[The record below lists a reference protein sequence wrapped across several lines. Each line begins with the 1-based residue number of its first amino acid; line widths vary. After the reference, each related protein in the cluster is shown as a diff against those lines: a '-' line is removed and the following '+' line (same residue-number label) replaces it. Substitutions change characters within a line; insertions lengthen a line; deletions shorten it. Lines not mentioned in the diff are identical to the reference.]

1 MAYNSDIENS
11 SENLPSSGSR
21 FANPDRPEKFAA
33 APRKIKR
40 NEEKETFEYE
50 SLEKEVN
57 EINEDVV
64 TKEGVKIIPNP
75 VKRKPPTPIN
85 EILPISASC
94 VPINP
99 NTLSDDGYE
108 LQDQE
113 IIPQENITGSFQ
125 VDNNVVELF
134 TYDADKNLSSV
145 NYNFVGWTIGE
156 NSDSTLLT
164 GSYVNEAGEEVIVN
178 NPPTSSVTDAIELN
192 PPLDAFNLGF
202 DTGQVF
208 TAYNFI
214 NYELGSNIENTFYI
228 AEISGDRTEI
238 AIKSNFIS
246 ASAIVNGYN
255 NLSSSLAS
263 SEFADEFYI
272 SLFNNEYQIGVN
284 VSTPDET
291 IGNDPTILIKL
302 YDALP
307 SQFNVKDELYV
318 ATKVGESV
326 AYKVNFPEAI
336 QSLGDGVCSL
346 GPQYTTQEECVAAGG
361 IWTFINANY
370 IKGPNINISLQD
382 LVNNSTTLQSKEDL
396 LNTTSTSSLNNVK
409 NILNQTGI
417 AITPDYSYDTFNEFV
432 NFSSAKERINNFYE
446 KVSQI
451 QSYEADIEA
460 IQTTVAGNPNVSA
473 ISQSLASLQTNV
485 SNLIENFDG
494 YETYLYYN
502 TSSLYAYPKTGSTYP
517 FELLPTNSTT
527 VLNWLGSD
535 QELNAYYGGIIN
547 SASLYDENNQNWLY
561 YTIPDYILDNSENVD
576 YITFCNMVGQ
586 SFDEVWLYTKAL
598 SERYN
603 TTNDPDSG
611 LPLGLAADAIKGMG
625 FETFGNNYD
634 NQDNFIGL
642 AGADAGMYTP
652 PTGSELITKYVA
664 INNGQIINY
673 WDPGYSFDDYVESIT
688 EAGFPYAI
696 DKVSKEIYKRL
707 YHNMASLTKRKGTV
721 SGLRQL
727 INIWGIPNTILRI
740 NEFGGKNRDNSND
753 YDLWYNRFS
762 YAYTPVAGQSFASSS
777 IKVPWMPLERNAIAD
792 VNEAGDTQFIVPDG
806 IGMRFK
812 TTGFPSSSYGGT
824 FFSQSLLSKKS
835 DGNKAS
841 TAMDFGVGLQ
851 YDLQPSGS
859 YSGSSF
865 SDYYEYGKLTFWLS
879 GSAAE
884 GGVTSSTPI
893 YLPFYNKGWWTI
905 LLQRDTHVSQSN
917 NTSLTTYTLYAGN
930 NQYNGADGN
939 IIGWTGSSSIT
950 ISGATSSSLN
960 ESWNAFGTTTDDGIY
975 VGGFISGS
983 QVGTQIIQGPG
994 KIFSGS
1000 LQEFRYYSHAISESV
1015 FFDFVMNPESVEGN
1029 QITGSQSSFDIV
1041 NFRAPLGN
1049 ELEYLYT
1056 SSGSNLYKLE
1066 ISSSHPAITGSSFP
1080 VYTQSFVNPANL
1092 ATTSSYEFIVYDNLS
1107 TRTYSKPNYEV
1118 YQLDQPAIGIRNRVD
1133 NKIQV
1138 TDGDAYGK
1146 VLSTQIS
1153 IDQDYLISQSYT
1165 EDTTD
1170 LEVGFSPQD
1179 EVNDDIIAT
1188 FGYGAISSVI
1198 ADPRFVTSSLTYY
1211 PGLRNIA
1218 KDYFKKYTEGSVWDY
1233 LRLIKYFDNSL
1244 FKAIKSYVP
1253 ARTSVT
1259 TGVIIK
1265 QHMLERNRIPTPTID
1280 PRTKVAYFVT
1290 GSPTT
1295 QSTDTGAL
1303 YGTGV
1308 YGTGLYGLNGLDSAS
1323 WAPNSFNNPIFKKNL
1338 VYDVEIPVITLDG
1351 GTSGQK
1357 IDSFTAGPG
1366 FETTLYTTNTTAS
1379 LNKLVQTGS
1388 LYYSSSVP
1396 QLYAFP
1402 SASLFSNPAGAYQ
1415 TGSAIYFRGDSG
1427 SFASTSTGVRMETE
1441 RTVKSAFSLRLKN
1454 NLGPTIS
1461 TTIKAVSDKRGVI
1474 FEETYLFSDAV
1485 EKVSTD
1491 LNSSGNTPMDGGYVT
1506 IHPGERI
1513 AWSLSRSAGSSNAIL
1528 GVVFRY
1534 GDLPGGDHNG
1544 LSISSSIQSL
1554 PFPNN
1559 GEPMSQQGYF
1569 TTIETISG
1577 SIVEFDKDQ
1586 REFYNGEYSGS
1597 EFKAT
1602 TQSLLNNPFALA
1614 PTPDTSYHMKLFPNV
1629 YNGTATYLDNGNYG
1643 NTTGSALA
1651 EVCWILKFFPNS
1663 TLEADLQEYQTEI
1676 WPTNYG
1682 NTFYTGSIIFTN
1694 TEANE
1699 AWAIAAMIIPNTHT
1713 RDPNGA
1719 TPSSDFIPTA
1729 EFTSN
1734 EFCIT
1739 PLPNEE
1745 SGENTNPNNYWP
1757 FNSVRVP
1764 DSVNEG
1770 TLSTQR
1776 IQMNLRG
1783 PWIKFQPFETIPA
1796 SGYAFSPRSNPPFN
1810 DYGKEWNP
1818 SEIHT
1823 GYLGKTSGVTK
1834 TYRRQGPAG
1843 SSSEA
1848 FFGGFTPGAP
1858 NVNFQC
1864 FMKFFPDGLVDEIF
1878 PASNQVQTSEE
1889 YPIRLLVFMDPAPT
1903 TGTEFLNALSDE
1915 TNPNGDKQR
1924 SLQFNFTQWE
1934 TVKALNATAASS
1946 TVEGIGTGSIYM
1958 LPTAWTSSNL
1968 YDIGQYTPTHVVFN
1982 RLSLG
1987 ANGDITNNQSTLLQ
2001 NPSFTIPEIP
2011 PTGSG
2016 FVYAGTG
2023 SLTSYQPYPTIPAL
2037 QLNSTNLKGA
2047 GSKNFE
2053 QGIIAT
2059 PGSQMIGF
2067 SYNPDTSL
2075 IFKESPSPILLGT
2088 PYAGN
2093 MYQDKGFT
2101 PKTTPSNFVP
2111 FNPQLPDEANFYNTA
2126 FNPLINNATSSI
2138 KNTYIEKV
2146 EFDDGATIPSNIASI
2161 RSGIAEK
2168 ADVPD
2173 SLYVSKAWTNPRYNG
2188 TEIFSADYNFYTD
2201 ASASILYLNNLSG
2214 SIISQSS
2221 QQTFNAISPTQSL
2234 TSSAYPGDV
2243 SYGNQAVINKNPI
2256 YFARFVSSKD
2266 NRELNGTYTFRIN
2279 QLIQCPTTEILGSK
2293 APENPVVINIDGSN
2307 NNLTDV
2313 TSTFEVGRKAS
2324 IAYDDGSIQYSASAD
2339 ELSFLKK
2346 GETVNYTALKV
2357 GDNVI
2362 YQGGLE
2368 YNTLLTNQNLPDE
2381 FLSTMSFT
2389 TASFL
2394 SLGGPGYL
2402 AAVGP
2407 NSNASYGNTQG
2418 LVLSNGVPAWL
2429 EASSSMFR
2437 LGGDLFR
2444 VTGSAG
2450 VSLPAA
2456 NQYLTGP
2463 VLGLM
2468 HSFNQRVSKGFIAN
2482 ANTTDTQDQRFGIP
2496 QGLKD
2501 VKSIINDN
2509 RSYFTFNYSESINQN
2524 ANESAIALN
2533 EYEDFDLPFLIQ
2545 PNDEIR
2551 VTYATGSATQ
2561 KVLQTQD
2568 FTVTSVPTS
2577 SITTN
2582 YRALKSTGLPGAP
2595 NKINIYDEIHVH
2607 PDPLNFNF
2615 TNNLIYNFT
2624 IRRRVNA
2631 DDRVIIYQSAPPNS
2645 RGIQTITPSGY
2656 IIPGDFSPT
2665 QNRNVLTLINQ
2676 LKAKNANPAPP
2687 IPKTKG
2693 QRPID

>member
-11 SENLPSSGSR
+11 SENLPSSGSG
-21 FANPDRPEKFAA
+21 FAKPNQSDKFAA
-33 APRKIKR
+33 SPREIVR
-40 NEEKETFEYE
+40 NEEKETFEYK
-50 SLEKEVN
+50 SLEKKVN
-57 EINEDVV
+57 GINEDVV

-85 EILPISASC
+85 EILPFSASC

-125 VDNNVVELF
+125 VNDNVVELF

-178 NPPTSSVTDAIELN
+178 SPPTSSITDAIELN

-202 DTGQVF
+202 DTGQLF

-214 NYELGSNIENTFYI
+214 NYELGSNVENTFYI
-228 AEISGDRTEI
+228 SEISGDRTEI

-246 ASAIVNGYN
+246 SSAIISGYN

-284 VSTPDET
+284 VSTPDGT

-326 AYKVNFPEAI
+326 AYKINFPEEV
-336 QSLGDGVCSL
+336 QSLGSGVCSL
-346 GPQYTTQEECVAAGG
+346 GPQYTTQEACIAAGG

-409 NILNQTGI
+409 NILNTTGV

-432 NFSSAKERINNFYE
+432 NFSSAKERVNNFYE

-451 QSYEADIEA
+451 QSYEADIES
-460 IQTTVAGNPNVSA
+460 IQTTVSGNPNVSA

-485 SNLIENFDG
+485 TNLIENFDG

-535 QELNAYYGGIIN
+535 AELSVYFGGIIN

-576 YITFCNMVGQ
+576 YVTFCNMVGQ

-673 WDPGYSFDDYVESIT
+673 WDPGYSFADYVEEIT

-762 YAYTPVAGQSFASSS
+762 YAYTPIAGQSRASSS
-777 IKVPWMPLERNAIAD
+777 VKVPWMPLERNAIAD
-792 VNEAGDTQFIVPDG
+792 INEVGDTQFIVPDG
-806 IGMRFK
+806 VGMRFK
-812 TTGFPSSSYGGT
+812 TTGFPSSSFGGS
-824 FFSQSLLSKKS
+824 FFSQSLMSKKS

-841 TAMDFGVGLQ
+841 TAMDFGVGLH

-893 YLPFYNKGWWTI
+893 YLPFFNKGWWTI

-917 NTSLTTYTLYAGN
+917 NTSNTTYTLFAGN

-939 IIGWTGSSSIT
+939 TIGWTGSSSIT
-950 ISGATSSSLN
+950 IVGANSSSLN

-975 VGGFISGS
+975 VGGFVSGS
-983 QVGTQIIQGPG
+983 RVGTQTIQGVG

-1056 SSGSNLYKLE
+1056 SSGSNLYKLD

-1080 VYTQSFVNPANL
+1080 VYTQSFVNPSNL
-1092 ATTSSYEFIVYDNLS
+1092 ATSSDYEFIVYDNLNS
-1107 TRTYSKPNYEV
+1107 RTYSKPNYEV

-1138 TDGDAYGK
+1138 TDGEAFGK

-1218 KDYFKKYTEGSVWDY
+1218 GDYFKKYTEGSVWDY

-1280 PRTKVAYFVT
+1280 SRTKVAYFVT

-1303 YGTGV
+1303 YGINN
-1308 YGTGLYGLNGLDSAS
+1308 YGESNYGLNGLDSAS

-1379 LNKLVQTGS
+1379 LNKLVKTGS
-1388 LYYSSSVP
+1388 LYYSGSGIPLVFNPGQNPIFRRQST
-1396 QLYAFP
+1396 AFK
-1402 SASLFSNPAGAYQ
+1402 
-1415 TGSAIYFRGDSG
+1415 TGSAIYFHENLNAQEQEMESTRQLRSKFSFLIDQNIGPSISANIVVTSSVRGEIWNEEYNFGDNVEVLSSATTDPDQVQDDGYITIYPNERLIWNITRTSG
-1427 SFASTSTGVRMETE
+1427 TGTLTGVT
-1441 RTVKSAFSLRLKN
+1441 F
-1454 NLGPTIS
+1454 
-1461 TTIKAVSDKRGVI
+1461 
-1474 FEETYLFSDAV
+1474 
-1485 EKVSTD
+1485 
-1491 LNSSGNTPMDGGYVT
+1491 
-1506 IHPGERI
+1506 RI
-1513 AWSLSRSAGSSNAIL
+1513 
-1528 GVVFRY
+1528 
-1534 GDLPGGDHNG
+1534 GDLPEGDHNG
-1544 LSISSSIQSL
+1544 NSIQGEVISL
-1554 PFPNN
+1554 PAPNN
-1559 GEPMSQQGYF
+1559 GDPMSQQGWFEY
-1569 TTIETISG
+1569 TPSISG
-1577 SIVEFDKDQ
+1577 SVRTFEEDQ
-1586 REFYNGEYSGS
+1586 RQFYNGEYSGS
-1597 EFKAT
+1597 EFVAM
-1602 TQSLLNNPFALA
+1602 TQSLLNNPFA
-1614 PTPDTSYHMKLFPNV
+1614 PSQTPDTSYHMNV
-1629 YNGTATYLDNGNYG
+1629 VMDTKGEGTEVDKYSANFIIKVFEGDSGTLEEDYNEFLRGSWLPFQNTVKTGSLIFVTIPGTAAAG
-1643 NTTGSALA
+1643 ALGML
-1651 EVCWILKFFPNS
+1651 CR
-1663 TLEADLQEYQTEI
+1663 
-1676 WPTNYG
+1676 G
-1682 NTFYTGSIIFTN
+1682 
-1694 TEANE
+1694 
-1699 AWAIAAMIIPNTHT
+1699 MIMPNTVSK
-1713 RDPNGA
+1713 DPLG
-1719 TPSSDFIPTA
+1719 TPVSTTLPIDEILSNNSVPTPPMSDKYTPYTNLTDEGDCPMNLINPWVVFDEWALLTGDEFSSDSS
-1729 EFTSN
+1729 E
-1734 EFCIT
+1734 
-1739 PLPNEE
+1739 
-1745 SGENTNPNNYWP
+1745 P
-1757 FNSVRVP
+1757 FNS
-1764 DSVNEG
+1764 SG
-1770 TLSTQR
+1770 GS
-1776 IQMNLRG
+1776 
-1783 PWIKFQPFETIPA
+1783 PWNSSI
-1796 SGYAFSPRSNPPFN
+1796 
-1810 DYGKEWNP
+1810 
-1818 SEIHT
+1818 IHT
-1823 GYLGKTSGVTK
+1823 GYLGRSAESAKGFPVVT
-1834 TYRRQGPAG
+1834 RQFGSYTEQVRFWSNSLPADAILNPSVNYQVLYDFPITAEQLGNIDNDSNYAKSPIRPVFFKPGGPETAVAA
-1843 SSSEA
+1843 EA
-1848 FFGGFTPGAP
+1848 AMGTPLAGGFYQRDL
-1858 NVNFQC
+1858 NFNISTYENI
-1864 FMKFFPDGLVDEIF
+1864 KASYNTLASVDIE
-1878 PASNQVQTSEE
+1878 
-1889 YPIRLLVFMDPAPT
+1889 
-1903 TGTEFLNALSDE
+1903 NA
-1915 TNPNGDKQR
+1915 
-1924 SLQFNFTQWE
+1924 
-1934 TVKALNATAASS
+1934 
-1946 TVEGIGTGSIYM
+1946 GTGSIY
-1958 LPTAWTSSNL
+1958 LVGTSWTSSFY
-1968 YDIGQYTPTHVVFN
+1968 YDFGAYTPTNIMFSKDAKTDFFN
-1982 RLSLG
+1982 LTQSIID
-1987 ANGDITNNQSTLLQ
+1987 NSSTLLN
-2001 NPSFTIPEIP
+2001 NPTFKFSLPQSSSANVPPFGGINSSFPPLNLSP
-2011 PTGSG
+2011 PTLIS
-2016 FVYAGTG
+2016 TDN
-2023 SLTSYQPYPTIPAL
+2023 LYPDGGEG
-2037 QLNSTNLKGA
+2037 NNLV
-2047 GSKNFE
+2047 
-2053 QGIIAT
+2053 AT
-2059 PGSQMIGF
+2059 PGGEMIGYRYVPQTF
-2067 SYNPDTSL
+2067 QTNPSVVISGSAAIDGTAGSL
-2075 IFKESPSPILLGT
+2075 YTMSFASRQ
-2088 PYAGN
+2088 Y
-2093 MYQDKGFT
+2093 
-2101 PKTTPSNFVP
+2101 VP
-2111 FNPQLPDEANFYNTA
+2111 FNPQLPATDAFYNTA

-2138 KNTYIEKV
+2138 PNTYIEKL
-2146 EFDDGATIPSNIASI
+2146 EFDNGEAIPSNIEAVI
-2161 RSGIAEK
+2161 NRTAQKAE
-2168 ADVPD
+2168 VPD
-2173 SLYVSKAWTNPRYNG
+2173 SLYVSKAWINPRYNG
-2188 TEIFSADYNFYTD
+2188 TEIFSADYNFYT
-2201 ASASILYLNNLSG
+2201 SESTEILYLNNLSG
-2214 SIISQSS
+2214 SVISESS
-2221 QQTFNAISPTQSL
+2221 QQTFNSGPPTQSL

-2243 SYGNQAVINKNPI
+2243 SYGNQAVIDKNPI

-2266 NRELNGTYTFRIN
+2266 NRELDGTYTFRIN
-2279 QLIQCPTTEILGSK
+2279 QLIECPTTEVLGAK
-2293 APENPVVINIDGSN
+2293 APESPIVINIDGSN
-2307 NNLTDV
+2307 INLTDV

-2324 IAYDDGSIQYSASAD
+2324 IAYDEGAVQYSASIAD
-2339 ELSFLKK
+2339 LNALKK

-2357 GDNVI
+2357 GDNLI

-2381 FLSTMSFT
+2381 FLPTMSFS

-2394 SLGGPGYL
+2394 SLAGPGVS
-2402 AAVGP
+2402 AATTTDVTFGDTTGP
-2407 NSNASYGNTQG
+2407 SLTKGCPS
-2418 LVLSNGVPAWL
+2418 WL

-2437 LGGDLFR
+2437 LGGDMFR
-2444 VTGSAG
+2444 ITGSAG
-2450 VSLPAA
+2450 VNFPAG
-2456 NQYLTGP
+2456 NQYLAGP
-2463 VLGLM
+2463 ALGIM
-2468 HSFNQRVSKGFIAN
+2468 HSLNQRISKGFIAN
-2482 ANTTDTQDQRFGIP
+2482 GNSATTTDQRFGIP
-2496 QGLKD
+2496 EGLKEFD
-2501 VKSIINDN
+2501 RNSNN
-2509 RSYFTFNYSESINQN
+2509 NYFGFNFSESIA
-2524 ANESAIALN
+2524 ANEGSLPSATALS
-2533 EYEDFDLPFLIQ
+2533 EYEDFDLKFLIQ

-2551 VTYATGSATQ
+2551 VTYRTGSAAE
-2561 KVLQTQD
+2561 KVIQTQD

-2582 YRALKSTGLPGAP
+2582 YRALNNAAQFGAP
-2595 NKINIYDEIHVH
+2595 DKINIYDEIYVH
-2607 PDPLNFNF
+2607 PNPLNFNF
-2615 TNNLIYNFT
+2615 NDNRIFNFT

-2631 DDRVIIYQSAPPNS
+2631 DDRVIIFQSAPPNS
-2645 RGIQTITPSGY
+2645 RGINTITPSGY
-2656 IIPGDFSPT
+2656 IIPGDFSPI

-2676 LKAKNANPAPP
+2676 LKAKNANPKPP

-2693 QRPID
+2693 QRPVE